1 MALETPLH
9 ENKKKG
15 APSRKAFRQMRE
27 RRREGI
33 IKKAYEYSK
42 LCEADVCLGI
52 RLRGSGRVYTFLA
65 DPSGFW
71 SSFESQLVGFLSS
84 GQCKTLIPY
93 RKSTILHP
101 FGKQPRTFYDRV
113 IPGTAAKSRRHL
125 KATSNLHRLVY
136 DSEG

>member
-71 SSFESQLVGFLSS
+71 SSFESQLEKYYPTPIR
-84 GQCKTLIPY
+84 KT
-93 RKSTILHP
+93 TEDIL
-101 FGKQPRTFYDRV
+101 R
-113 IPGTAAKSRRHL
+113 SRHTQHGRQESE
-125 KATSNLHRLVY
+125 T
-136 DSEG
+136 SEGNIEST

>member
-1 MALETPLH
+1 MALETPLQ
-9 ENKKKG
+9 ENKKKE

-42 LCEADVCLGI
+42 LCDADVCLGI

-65 DPSGFW
+65 DQSGFW
-71 SSFESQLVGFLSS
+71 SSFESQLVGLPFWWAM
-84 GQCKTLIPY
+84 QALIPC
-93 RKSTILHP
+93 RKSTILRP
-101 FGKQPRTFYDRV
+101 FGERPRTFHDRV
-113 IPGTAAKSRRHL
+113 IPSMATKSRRHL
-125 KATSNLHRLVY
+125 KAKSNLHRLC